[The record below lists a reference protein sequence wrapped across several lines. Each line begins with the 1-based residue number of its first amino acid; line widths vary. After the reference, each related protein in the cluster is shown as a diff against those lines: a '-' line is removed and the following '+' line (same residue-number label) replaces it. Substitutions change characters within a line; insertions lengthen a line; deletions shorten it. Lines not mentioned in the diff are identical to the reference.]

1 MHRDHAATV
10 NALEEALRQTG
21 KPVVCAYLFGSEA
34 RGSARPGSDLDVAVL
49 LADCPPRTLTGPLTG
64 LQGELERAAG
74 REIDLLDLRTAPP
87 DLVHRVLRDGRL
99 LVERDPTRRI
109 QFEVAARN
117 AYFDLLPHLRRYRR
131 GQAA

>member
-1 MHRDHAATV
+1 MHRDHAATF
-10 NALEEALRQTG
+10 NALGEALRQTG
-21 KPVVCAYLFGSEA
+21 VPVICAYLFGSEA
-34 RGSARPGSDLDVAVL
+34 RGAARPGSDVDVAVL
-49 LADCPPRTLTGPLTG
+49 LEDCAPRSLTGPLTD
-64 LQGELERAAG
+64 LRGELERAAG